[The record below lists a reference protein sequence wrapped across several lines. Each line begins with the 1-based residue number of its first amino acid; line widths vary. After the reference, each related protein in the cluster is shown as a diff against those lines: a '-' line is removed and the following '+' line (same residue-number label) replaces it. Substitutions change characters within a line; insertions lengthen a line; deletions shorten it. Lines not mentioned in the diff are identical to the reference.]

1 MCADPGAATVIT
13 NLVLRTLAAVAVL
26 VLFIPG
32 AGRHEPER
40 DPHGVLRAD
49 SIGGVRLGMLPREV
63 EEHFGKPDATSTITY
78 GDNEDDAGAKAPRW
92 TWHLTTGTLV
102 LDFAP
107 TPQIDPL
114 IALFKRRPG
123 VLNAYCTTS
132 PELATAMGF
141 RATRITG
148 SAVVKVASRAG
159 ARTGLAPD
167 PRPRGQ
173 RRNVLLAGGAPGT
186 TYPAPLATHHHHN
199 HSGRCS
205 RCFSSP
211 LALGRSLA
219 TPSTPSTT

>member
-13 NLVLRTLAAVAVL
+13 NLVLRTVAAVAVL
-26 VLFIPG
+26 VLFILG
-32 AGRHEPER
+32 AGAGGEPER

-49 SIGGVRLGMLPREV
+49 GIGQVRLGMLPREV
-63 EEHFGKPDATSTITY
+63 EERFGKPDATSTITY

-92 TWHLTTGTLV
+92 TWRLATGTLV

-107 TPQIDPL
+107 TPQIDP
-114 IALFKRRPG
+114 ISALLKRRPG
-123 VLNAYCTTS
+123 VLNSYCTTS

-167 PRPRGQ
+167 PRAPGQ

-186 TYPAPLATHHHHN
+186 TYPALRFN
-199 HSGRCS
+199 VDDSGVVREVCGG
-205 RCFSSP
+205 FIDAFLP
-211 LALGRSLA
+211 A
-219 TPSTPSTT
+219 